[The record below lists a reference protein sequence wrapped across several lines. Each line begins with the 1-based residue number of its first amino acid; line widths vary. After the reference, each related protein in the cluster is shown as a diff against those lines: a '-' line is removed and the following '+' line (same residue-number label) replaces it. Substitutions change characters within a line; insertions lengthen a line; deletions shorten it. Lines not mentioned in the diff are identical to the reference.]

1 MVLTSNSLKGV
12 RMESKRKLKH
22 HMWKWENCN
31 YSCDFIYKNRY
42 KGFWKKFQVKKIRND
57 NKKELKQA
65 IKEVE

>member
-1 MVLTSNSLKGV
+1 
-12 RMESKRKLKH
+12 MESKRKLKH

-31 YSCDFIYKNRY
+31 YSCDFIYQNRY

-65 IKEVE
+65 IKEVL